1 MSKWGKRI
9 EFSKGETQA
18 LLNAS
23 SGELV
28 RQISRSRINPDLVT
42 VVEKASK
49 ALAKFGLPESEK
61 AIIEGREDGN

>member
-1 MSKWGKRI
+1 MSNWGKRI

-23 SGELV
+23 SAELV
-28 RQISRSRINPDLVT
+28 RQINHRCIDPDLAT

-49 ALAKFGLPESEK
+49 VLAKFNVLPEAEEVK
-61 AIIEGREDGN
+61 

>member
-23 SGELV
+23 SGELA
-28 RQISRSRINPDLVT
+28 RQINHNRINPDLVT

-49 ALAKFGLPESEK
+49 ALAKFGLSEQEEEK
-61 AIIEGREDGN
+61 

>member
-1 MSKWGKRI
+1 MITKKRI

-23 SGELV
+23 SAELAK
-28 RQISRSRINPDLVT
+28 QIKRNCINPDLAT

-49 ALAKFGLPESEK
+49 VLAKFNALPEAEK
-61 AIIEGREDGN
+61 EGMK

>member
-1 MSKWGKRI
+1 MITRGKRI

-23 SGELV
+23 SGELA
-28 RQISRSRINPDLVT
+28 RQVSQNRINPDLVT

-49 ALAKFGLPESEK
+49 ALAKFGLPEQGEVK
-61 AIIEGREDGN
+61 

>member
-9 EFSKGETQA
+9 EFSRSETQA

-23 SGELV
+23 SGELAK
-28 RQISRSRINPDLVT
+28 QIKRNCINPDLVT

-49 ALAKFGLPESEK
+49 ALAKFGLPEAKGEK
-61 AIIEGREDGN
+61 